1 MSAVFRRQTSGSVVC
16 PSCGSLVG
24 VSDEKCYT
32 CGRIRPGMFGFA
44 PILRRLGADF
54 GFVPFVI
61 GVSGTLYV
69 LTLLA
74 SGPELTAVGG
84 AMSILAPSNYAR
96 VLFGESGAYPMF
108 VLGFWWTV
116 LSASWLHGNLLHIVF
131 NMMWVRDL
139 APSTAEIVGPARTV
153 IIYVVSGAC
162 GFLLSSFAGRYLPPI
177 PLLVGADFT
186 MGASA
191 SIFGLLGAL
200 MHYGRKSGS
209 SLIHAEAKRYA
220 VILFVFGFVMPGI
233 DNFAHAG
240 GFIGGYATSAF
251 FNPLTRERG
260 DHMVIALACLFATL
274 MAIVLSFYYFLPTY
288 RFHLGAL

>member
-32 CGRIRPGMFGFA
+32 CGRLRPGMWGFA
-44 PILRRLGADF
+44 PLLRRLGSDL

-74 SGPELTAVGG
+74 SGPNVGIAPG
-84 AMSILAPSNYAR
+84 LMSILQPSNRALL
-96 VLFGESGAYPMF
+96 LFGESGAYPVF
-108 VLGFWWTV
+108 ALGFWWTV

-139 APSTAEIVGPARTV
+139 GPSTAEIVGPARTV

-162 GFLLSSFAGRYLPPI
+162 GFALSSFAGAYFPPI
-177 PLLVGADFT
+177 PFLQGADYT
-186 MGASA
+186 IGASA
-191 SIFGLLGAL
+191 SVFGLLGAL

-209 SLIHAEAKRYA
+209 GLVHAEAKRYA
-220 VILFVFGFVMPGI
+220 VILFVFGLIMPGI
-233 DNFAHAG
+233 DNFAHGG
-240 GFIGGYATSAF
+240 GFLGGYATSAF
-251 FNPLTRERG
+251 FNPMTRERG
-260 DHMVIALACLFATL
+260 DHMVVAIACLAASFL
-274 MAIVLSFYYFLPTY
+274 AIAASIYYVFPYYT
-288 RFHLGAL
+288 A